1 MFVQTGPSVDAVV
14 GSGEGTPAARMTGT
28 VSIGGELQ
36 LPTAPVLPV
45 RDPDGINAQIQ
56 NWRG

>member
-45 RDPDGINAQIQ
+45 RDPDGINA
-56 NWRG
+56 